1 MTDEIT
7 LSQDDD
13 GNRGAYRIA
22 VEGSDHPAELTW
34 RKAVGARSDDRG
46 EVRIA
51 DHTFTPPQ
59 ARGKGIAFKLV
70 EALIA
75 DARENGFTI
84 IPACPY
90 VTMQFDRH
98 PEWADLRGE

>member
-1 MTDEIT
+1 MPDEATI
-7 LSQDDD
+7 SHEDN
-13 GNRGAYRIA
+13 GSHGAYRMD
-22 VEGSDHPAELTW
+22 VEGSQRQAELTW
-34 RKAVGARSDDRG
+34 RKAQRAEGD
-46 EVRIA
+46 VRIA

-75 DARENGFTI
+75 DARETGFTI

-90 VTMQFDRH
+90 VAVQFDRH
-98 PEWADLRGE
+98 PEWSDLRAG